1 MGQSK
6 EDEALYKHPVI
17 VGLAK
22 DYNRTP
28 AQICLKWALQRGCAV
43 LPKSC
48 NPERIAENLN
58 VFGFEMSRRDME
70 RITFLNKN
78 RRFND
83 PAVMC
88 KNRYNAFVPVYDF

>member
-83 PAVMC
+83 PGHWWEVS
-88 KNRYNAFVPVYDF
+88 NNTFFPVFD